1 MIDPAVLRLQWA
13 LAYPFPRPEG
23 HFLFVD
29 GRTVPITRTA
39 GEGISDWRAVD
50 GGREVSLRDLLGA
63 ERAAAFD
70 GDEYHAVVAVG
81 SNAAPAQLRRKFT
94 DHLGDVAIPV
104 IRITIPDHV
113 IAFARRIAVYGS
125 IPATLIEEAGAQVRA
140 YATLLSQRDYD
151 LMNATED
158 KGEVYGAM
166 PAPVSDAPEAVR
178 RPFEAY
184 TALAG
189 HLPLRL
195 REFEAHGSALPAG
208 GQWEAQGLAM
218 AELGEAGAVDE
229 FVLATTGSA
238 ELARTRDL
246 RLAGLL

>member
-23 HFLFVD
+23 HFVFLD
-29 GRTVPITRTA
+29 GRTLPIRSTQGGA
-39 GEGISDWRAVD
+39 MSDWVVED
-50 GGREVSLRDLLGA
+50 GGAPRALGEA
-63 ERAAAFD
+63 QGPARAAAFD
-70 GDEYHAVVAVG
+70 AGDYHAVVAVG
-81 SNAAPAQLRRKFT
+81 SNAAPAQLRRKFAH
-94 DHLGDVAIPV
+94 HLHDVAIPV

-125 IPATLIEEAGAQVRA
+125 IPATLIEEPGAQVHA
-140 YATLLSQRDYD
+140 YATLLSQRDYE

-166 PAPVSDAPEAVR
+166 PAPVRDAPEAVT

-184 TALAG
+184 TCFAG

-208 GQWEAQGLAM
+208 GQWEAQALAM
-218 AELGEAGAVDE
+218 TALGFDGAVDE
-229 FVLATTGSA
+229 FVLGTTADAG
-238 ELARTRDL
+238 LARSRDL
-246 RLAGLL
+246 ALAGL